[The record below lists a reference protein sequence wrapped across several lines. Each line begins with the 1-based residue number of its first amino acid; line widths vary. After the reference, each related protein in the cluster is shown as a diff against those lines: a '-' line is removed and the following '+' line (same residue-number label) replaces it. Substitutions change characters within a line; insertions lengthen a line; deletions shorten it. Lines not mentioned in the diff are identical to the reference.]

1 MKKIGIV
8 LSFMMIFAVGAA
20 QAQSQ
25 KLQKG
30 VRVGI
35 NIATLAGS
43 SVHNASSK
51 LGFSGNFFLTY
62 NFTNYFAFQPE
73 VGVAFL
79 GAKGNPLVLGG
90 NTSNQYDNN
99 NTSYVEVPVLARF
112 TLSDSPDFS
121 PAILVGPSFGLNIS
135 NSYHVPTT
143 ANNLYQNPN
152 AKFITV
158 GIVGGITANIQR
170 FVLDARYDYG
180 LSSAYNTPS
189 SARNTAIIFTVGF
202 LF

>member
-25 KLQKG
+25 KVQKG

-35 NIATLAGS
+35 NIATLTGS

-51 LGFSGNFFLTY
+51 LGFNGDFFVTY
-62 NFTNYFAFQPE
+62 NFTDYFALQPE
-73 VGVAFL
+73 IGVAFL
-79 GAKGNPLVLGG
+79 GAKGSPMTLGG
-90 NTSNQYDNN
+90 ATSNEYDNN
-99 NTSYVEVPVLARF
+99 KTSYIEIPVLARF
-112 TLSDSPDFS
+112 NLSSSPDFS
-121 PAILVGPSFGLNIS
+121 PAIVIGPSFGLNIS
-135 NSYHVPTT
+135 NQYTVPSS
-143 ANNLYQNPN
+143 ANNLYVNPN
-152 AKFITV
+152 ARFITV
-158 GIVGGITANIQR
+158 GLVGGLSANIQH
-170 FVLDARYDYG
+170 FVLDARYNYG

-189 SARNTAIIFTVGF
+189 SARNSAVILTVGY